1 MVGSHGLGKLSNVN
15 AHHDEVLPDL
25 PLLKVTP
32 EGFLQGPEAL
42 FPADTRHQ
50 GKEAAPGWYTTD
62 SVCQCNLCEGLGS
75 DTLLP
80 GTLLSHLLLLQT
92 NVGCGQVAPG
102 LRILRGGQQRQ
113 QSQWRRDIIMYVSV
127 CLSV

>member
-1 MVGSHGLGKLSNVN
+1 MVGSHRLGKLSNVD

-32 EGFLQGPEAL
+32 ESFLQGPEAL
-42 FPADTRHQ
+42 LPADTRHR

-62 SVCQCNLCEGLGS
+62 SVCQCNLYEGS
-75 DTLLP
+75 DTAVRHTALTLTSASDECGLWP
-80 GTLLSHLLLLQT
+80 GCSRPLHSE
-92 NVGCGQVAPG
+92 
-102 LRILRGGQQRQ
+102 
-113 QSQWRRDIIMYVSV
+113 RRAAEEAESVEEGYVDVHV

>member
-42 FPADTRHQ
+42 LPADTRHQ
-50 GKEAAPGWYTTD
+50 VGTRLTL
-62 SVCQCNLCEGLGS
+62 SVNATSVKGQGQTHRCQTHS
-75 DTLLP
+75 
-80 GTLLSHLLLLQT
+80 SHTYFCFRRMWAVARLLQ
-92 NVGCGQVAPG
+92 A
-102 LRILRGGQQRQ
+102 
-113 QSQWRRDIIMYVSV
+113 SAF
-127 CLSV
+127 